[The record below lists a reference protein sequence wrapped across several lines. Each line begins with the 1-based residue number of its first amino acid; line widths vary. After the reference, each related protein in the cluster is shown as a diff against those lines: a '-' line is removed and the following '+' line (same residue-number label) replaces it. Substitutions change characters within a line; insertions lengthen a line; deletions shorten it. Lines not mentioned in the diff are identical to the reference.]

1 MDDIA
6 ALAHTANQD
15 VTPRVVKLEKENQDL
30 RNSTYITYYCNYY
43 KYHAIISSLYQLF
56 YMKIISNK

>member
-6 ALAHTANQD
+6 VLAHSANQD

-30 RNSTYITYYCNYY
+30 RNSTYITYYHNYY
-43 KYHAIISSLYQLF
+43 RVQDFIIQY
-56 YMKIISNK
+56 